1 MLLPKV
7 KELEEFYDHYLKKE
21 NILFP
26 YMEKVEDKFKG
37 LSIMWELHNE
47 IKDILRRAIEILENG
62 NSSEDALNRIIGEIF
77 FGMIGLI
84 RKEEIIL
91 FPTACKILPKE
102 DWDSMY
108 NQSLEYEFPFLNR
121 EKIVLNNNVDNIF
134 QSGIFKTDTGELNFN
149 EILMIFNNLPVDI
162 TFVDENNKVRFFST
176 PKDRI
181 FPRSPA
187 VIGREVNNCH
197 PPASVHIVEEIVD
210 KFRGG
215 KENSVKF
222 WLNLGDKTILIR
234 YFALWDK
241 DNIFRGVLEVSED
254 ITDIKEIRGEK
265 KLLDWGN

>member
-1 MLLPKV
+1 
-7 KELEEFYDHYLKKE
+7 
-21 NILFP
+21 
-26 YMEKVEDKFKG
+26 
-37 LSIMWELHNE
+37 
-47 IKDILRRAIEILENG
+47 
-62 NSSEDALNRIIGEIF
+62 
-77 FGMIGLI
+77 
-84 RKEEIIL
+84 
-91 FPTACKILPKE
+91 
-102 DWDSMY
+102 
-108 NQSLEYEFPFLNR
+108 
-121 EKIVLNNNVDNIF
+121 
-134 QSGIFKTDTGELNFN
+134 
-149 EILMIFNNLPVDI
+149 MIFNNLPVDI